1 MKKTI
6 LTFLFISI
14 NIVITGIGAS
24 LGIKAAVGVGAWD
37 ALSQSVS
44 TVIGMKIGTFSMLLN
59 ISCVV
64 VQLLM
69 LGKKFKPI
77 SILQVFVAIL
87 LGNVVNF
94 MLYDVYANLVINSYF
109 LNLAIYVIS
118 VLIIVVGVANIMAM
132 NFISFP
138 LEGACLVVSDRYN
151 LSFGKV
157 RQWIDIIAIIIA
169 LVVAFVFKDNY
180 TVGVG
185 TVIGMVMFGPLLDR
199 IMNFVRPKLDKMGLV
214 YNQSS
219 KLTILD

>member
-109 LNLAIYVIS
+109 LNLAIYVVS

-214 YNQSS
+214 YNQ
-219 KLTILD
+219 

>member
-109 LNLAIYVIS
+109 LNLAIYVVS

-151 LSFGKV
+151 LNFGKV
-157 RQWIDIIAIIIA
+157 RQWVDIIAIIIA

-214 YNQSS
+214 YNQ
-219 KLTILD
+219 

>member
-151 LSFGKV
+151 LNFGKV
-157 RQWIDIIAIIIA
+157 RQWVDIIAIIIA

-214 YNQSS
+214 YNQ
-219 KLTILD
+219 

>member
-109 LNLAIYVIS
+109 LNLAIYVVS

-151 LSFGKV
+151 LNFGKV
-157 RQWIDIIAIIIA
+157 RQWVDIIAIIIA

>member
-1 MKKTI
+1 MIELIDEEKMKKTI
-6 LTFLFISI
+6 LAFLFISL

-24 LGIKAAVGVGAWD
+24 LGLKAAVGVGAWD

-77 SILQVFVAIL
+77 SFLQVFVAVL
-87 LGNVVNF
+87 LGYVVNF
-94 MLYDVYANLVINSYF
+94 MYYEAYKNIVIDSYF
-109 LNLAIYVIS
+109 INLGLYIVS

-138 LEGACLVVSDRYN
+138 LEGACLVVSDRFKLN
-151 LSFGKV
+151 FGKV
-157 RQWIDIIAIIIA
+157 RQWVDIISIIIA
-169 LVVAFVFKDNY
+169 LSVAFIFKDTI

-185 TVIGMVMFGPLLDR
+185 TVIGTLLFGPLLNR
-199 IMNFVRPKLDKMGLV
+199 VMNFAKPRLEKLGLV
-214 YNQSS
+214 YN
-219 KLTILD
+219 

>member
-109 LNLAIYVIS
+109 LNLVIYVVS

-214 YNQSS
+214 YNQ
-219 KLTILD
+219 

>member
-109 LNLAIYVIS
+109 LNLVIYVVS

-151 LSFGKV
+151 LNFGKV
-157 RQWIDIIAIIIA
+157 RQWVDIIAIIIA

-214 YNQSS
+214 YNQ
-219 KLTILD
+219 

>member
-69 LGKKFKPI
+69 LGKKFKPL

-109 LNLAIYVIS
+109 LNLAIYVVS

-214 YNQSS
+214 YNQ
-219 KLTILD
+219 

>member
-6 LTFLFISI
+6 LAFLFISL

-24 LGIKAAVGVGAWD
+24 LGLKAAVGVGAWD

-77 SILQVFVAIL
+77 SFLQVFVAVL
-87 LGNVVNF
+87 LGYVVNF
-94 MLYDVYANLVINSYF
+94 MYYEAYKNIVIDSYF
-109 LNLAIYVIS
+109 INLGLYIVS

-138 LEGACLVVSDRYN
+138 LEGACLVVSDRFKLN
-151 LSFGKV
+151 FGKV
-157 RQWIDIIAIIIA
+157 RQWVDIISIIIA
-169 LVVAFVFKDNY
+169 LSVAFIFKDTI

-185 TVIGMVMFGPLLDR
+185 TVIGTLLFGPLLNR
-199 IMNFVRPKLDKMGLV
+199 VMNFAKPRLEKLGLV
-214 YNQSS
+214 YN
-219 KLTILD
+219 

>member
-1 MKKTI
+1 MKKMI
-6 LTFLFISI
+6 LTFLFISL

-69 LGKKFKPI
+69 LGKRFKPI
-77 SILQVFVAIL
+77 ALLQVFVAVL
-87 LGNVVNF
+87 LGYVVNY
-94 MLYDVYANLVINSYF
+94 MYYTIYANLVIDSYF
-109 LNLAIYVIS
+109 INLGIYIVS
-118 VLIIVVGVANIMAM
+118 VFIIVIGVANIMAM

-138 LEGACLVVSDRYN
+138 LEGACIVISDRFKLN
-151 LSFGKV
+151 FGKV
-157 RQWIDIIAIIIA
+157 RQWADIISIVIA
-169 LVVAFVFKDNY
+169 LLVAFIFQDTI

-185 TVIGMVMFGPLLDR
+185 TVIGMLLFGPLLDR
-199 IMNFVRPKLDKMGLV
+199 IMHFVRPRLEKVGLV
-214 YNQSS
+214 YNQ
-219 KLTILD
+219 